1 MSQRI
6 NVFCDGSALNNNSK
20 KGQRIGGIGVFFNDN
35 DTRNISEVINT
46 EKITNLVSELL
57 ACFKA
62 LYILKNEDYKGF
74 VYIYT
79 DSMYVLNC
87 IVSYCKKWEKQG
99 WKKEDKSEIE
109 NLELIKELFNLT
121 KEMKVIYKHIKAHQ
135 EAPSNKNSE
144 EFKLWY
150 GNQMADALATNA
162 SKSVI
167 KKNI

>member
-46 EKITNLVSELL
+46 EKITNQVAELL
-57 ACFKA
+57 ACIKA

-135 EAPSNKNSE
+135 EAPSNKSSE

-162 SKSVI
+162 SKSVL